1 MAQGLSY
8 SHASIM
14 SSAPPPDR
22 QRRLALAALACPGAR
37 AWAGPSRATG
47 SAHVAVLGAG
57 MAGLSVALALQQAG
71 LRVTVLEA
79 QPRVGGR
86 NWTLRGGD
94 PVPDLFGEAQTCTFS
109 SGQSLNA
116 GPWRL
121 LDAHHRVL
129 ALARRF
135 GIALEP
141 VDPTRP
147 ALGQEPVGGM
157 DALPHAMA
165 TALVNPVQT
174 GCAVHRV
181 RRLAPPQGAGVQISY
196 RHQGAEHTLDADA
209 AVLAL
214 PLNRLGA
221 LHLDL
226 PDALRAALRRVQVAD
241 AIKMAFET
249 VSRPFAP
256 PDTEPDADLR
266 LLWPSTDRPTPQ
278 RIVTLYGNPTAL
290 KERLPPTRPEQ
301 IAFAA
306 ARLREAAADPALPL
320 DQPLVV
326 QWARVP
332 VVLGAA
338 ARLPPG
344 DTDAW
349 QRLRV
354 GVPPLFFASDALST
368 LNGWQEGALESA
380 QQAVTALL
388 RRLRR
393 AG

>member
-86 NWTLRGGD
+86 NWTLRRSD
-94 PVPDLFGEAQTCTFS
+94 LVPDTLGDAQTCTFS
-109 SGQSLNA
+109 SGQHLNA

-147 ALGQEPVGGM
+147 ALGQQPVGGM

-181 RRLAPPQGAGVQISY
+181 RRLARPQGVGVQISY
-196 RHQGAEHTLDADA
+196 RQQGAEHTLDADA

-214 PLNRLGA
+214 PLHRLGA
-221 LHLDL
+221 LHLNL
-226 PDALRAALRRVQVAD
+226 PDALHAALRRVQVAD

-249 VSRPFAP
+249 VSRPFVP

-278 RIVTLYGNPTAL
+278 RIVTVYGNPTAL

-306 ARLREAAADPALPL
+306 TRLREAAADPALPL
-320 DQPLVV
+320 NHPLVV
-326 QWARVP
+326 QWSRVP
-332 VVLGAA
+332 VALGAA
-338 ARLPPG
+338 ARLLPG

-349 QRLRV
+349 HRLRA

-380 QQAVTALL
+380 QRAVQSLMRHLHLA
-388 RRLRR
+388 R
-393 AG
+393 